1 MTDINGSFIACY
13 FIEFF
18 IYFSFRNG
26 IKSCSR
32 FVQYN
37 KRGILINSSCNSYF
51 LSLSAGNDNSL
62 FIKIL
67 VEISIQTFWHCGK
80 PVVKT
85 GFLQSAFYFF
95 FVIIDF
101 GGYIFPK
108 SQGKEFEVL
117 KYHGKNRHIF
127 FVIIFSDIDSVKK
140 NVSFCRIVKTTQ
152 ELDKRSLSTSIHTND
167 SHLLTDFKFQINI
180 SKGILFTSRISERN
194 ISKFYFIL
202 SVTAFFSSQASLIH
216 VIGNVQKFKCLFQKN
231 SIVLHIFNG
240 GDTAGYT

>member
-13 FIEFF
+13 FIKFF

-62 FIKIL
+62 FIEIL

-80 PVVKT
+80 AIVKS
-85 GFLQSAFYFF
+85 GFLQSTFYFF

-101 GGYIFPK
+101 GGYIFSK

-117 KYHGKNRHIF
+117 KYHGKNHHIF

-140 NVSFCRIVKTTQ
+140 NFPFCRIVKPTQ
-152 ELDKRSLSTSIHTND
+152 KLDERS
-167 SHLLTDFKFQINI
+167 F
-180 SKGILFTSRISERN
+180 SR
-194 ISKFYFIL
+194 
-202 SVTAFFSSQASLIH
+202 A
-216 VIGNVQKFKCLFQKN
+216 VQPN
-231 SIVLHIFNG
+231 N
-240 GDTAGYT
+240 